1 MSEFELVDEFADEP
15 PTTKGQ
21 WTLSRDEAATIWY
34 ALSAYKKQPPPTP
47 LTPIPPSRTKRSCT
61 SSQASVHGSNS
72 NCVTTT
78 THSKKPLASAA
89 GWTPSS
95 HTTERG

>member
-34 ALSAYKKQPPPTP
+34 ALSAYKKQ
-47 LTPIPPSRTKRSCT
+47 LVKE
-61 SSQASVHGSNS
+61 A
-72 NCVTTT
+72 TTT
-78 THSKKPLASAA
+78 TDTNTTIEDEAFLYQFASKCARLQFELRDDHHPLEEATRIRS
-89 GWTPSS
+89 WLD
-95 HTTERG
+95 TE